1 MALFR
6 IYHKIDPMVG
16 VWKIEETIDE
26 LRNLFKHFELYEEG
40 LSRFTSEKRK
50 LEWLAV
56 RALLKELL
64 YGEEKEIAYHPS
76 GRPYLV
82 DGSGGISFSHTKG
95 YVAVAYSPYED
106 VAIDIEHYSDRVR
119 KVAHKFIRPDE
130 QPSIQRAEDELTG
143 LLLHWCAKETLYK
156 LIDTPGI
163 DFLKDFLIFPCTPLE
178 GGSVKG
184 YVFLPEKEALHYI
197 DYMTTPDYMLTYAT
211 IPWPRKR

>member
-1 MALFR
+1 MALYD
-6 IYHKIDPMVG
+6 IYHKVDLMVG

-26 LRNLFKHFELYEEG
+26 LRGMFNHFELYEESF
-40 LSRFTSEKRK
+40 SRFTSNKRK

-64 YGEEKEIAYHPS
+64 CGEEKEIAYHPT

-82 DGSGGISFSHTKG
+82 DGSGGISFSHTQG

-106 VAIDIEHYSDRVR
+106 VAIDIERFSDRVKR
-119 KVAHKFIRPDE
+119 VAHKFIRPDE
-130 QPSIQRAEDELTG
+130 EISISRAEDEVTG
-143 LLLHWCAKETLYK
+143 YLLHWCAKETLFK
-156 LIDTPGI
+156 LIDLEGV
-163 DFLKDFLIFPCTPLE
+163 DFLKDFRILPCYPME

-184 YVFLPEKEALHYI
+184 YVYRPEKEDMHYI
-197 DYMTTPDYMLTYAT
+197 DYMTTPDYIVTYAT